1 MDRVLVGNGITSSQG
16 SGLFASRLGAN
27 VLDPDQALTGNLS
40 FDSSDFTDGSLEV
53 IQSGQFTLTCKREVI
68 PANFPSGI
76 NYMETAGVEIEI
88 EPANRDG
95 TIPEIAIWYAVGNS
109 SGYFHPWYTD
119 VAVDQDSLGSNGYGH
134 DNATFTDRT
143 KIKHMDSA
151 QFRGK
156 FKNQAQVGYVDPSIE
171 VVSDMNRWPWTYLG
185 ITGITEYR
193 GWDDFYLEPSDG
205 TFAKNVVD
213 WVCETTGSVH
223 EGTTDSTVF
232 GDTLAG
238 YETSPLTPSYS
249 VFNHPN
255 RSGYTHINE
264 GLYQGEDIKRS
275 PIEKERAG
283 GTRYATLADFRGGG
297 GANVSALWSPIM
309 QARFGIA
316 AEDVVYRANSLVF
329 NTPSR
334 INANDYPH
342 SIFSQ
347 NSGLVGVV
355 YFADNTRL
363 IVNAFMTPTYT
374 SMDGPSHETATYE
387 ETQADFTTLYATV
400 AQGGFGGNSYLTIPH
415 HTSFNLSN
423 SDFSIEF
430 WMYPTTSVASQT
442 VIHTVSGTAADT
454 QFNVISQ

>member
-171 VVSDMNRWPWTYLG
+171 KSIQEIDPNFFGNLYKVS
-185 ITGITEYR
+185 
-193 GWDDFYLEPSDG
+193 SD
-205 TFAKNVVD
+205 TNQKHKRK
-213 WVCETTGSVH
+213 CE
-223 EGTTDSTVF
+223 
-232 GDTLAG
+232 
-238 YETSPLTPSYS
+238 
-249 VFNHPN
+249 
-255 RSGYTHINE
+255 NE
-264 GLYQGEDIKRS
+264 NMFMQ
-275 PIEKERAG
+275 ER
-283 GTRYATLADFRGGG
+283 LC
-297 GANVSALWSPIM
+297 
-309 QARFGIA
+309 
-316 AEDVVYRANSLVF
+316 
-329 NTPSR
+329 
-334 INANDYPH
+334 
-342 SIFSQ
+342 
-347 NSGLVGVV
+347 
-355 YFADNTRL
+355 
-363 IVNAFMTPTYT
+363 
-374 SMDGPSHETATYE
+374 
-387 ETQADFTTLYATV
+387 
-400 AQGGFGGNSYLTIPH
+400 
-415 HTSFNLSN
+415 
-423 SDFSIEF
+423 
-430 WMYPTTSVASQT
+430 
-442 VIHTVSGTAADT
+442 
-454 QFNVISQ
+454 